1 MKKIKKVGLFVN
13 TTKANATAVVEGV
26 SAWLEERDIV
36 PLLSDEQGVTLGRS
50 QAGISK
56 TEVVEQAD
64 VLLVLGGDGTLLS
77 AAHTPKIEN
86 VPILAIN
93 IGTLGFLT
101 DASLDELY
109 PTLNALLTGAYRIEH
124 RMMLEVI
131 VNSQAQTDPTEPQ
144 EEITDSNK
152 TVARN
157 EMEGGYTDKN
167 VNAQTHLTEPQ
178 EEIADSNKTIAR
190 NEMEGGYTD
199 RNVNA
204 QTHLTEPQGKLKK
217 PFQAFALNDVV
228 IRHYTHLIELDAYVD
243 GELFIPYNADGLIIA
258 TPSGSTGYSLSCA
271 GTIVAPQLE
280 AILLTPIAPHSLT
293 VRPFIADGAAEIT
306 VEMRAAYQSV
316 DVFVDGQRE
325 THSLTAGAVIRVKK
339 AERTIQLIRS
349 QHHSYYRALR
359 EKLMYGYQP
368 SAISRR

>member
-1 MKKIKKVGLFVN
+1 MKKIKNVGLFVN
-13 TTKANATAVVEGV
+13 TTKANAGGVVEGV
-26 SAWLEERDIV
+26 AAWLQERGIV
-36 PLLSDEQGVTLGRS
+36 PLLPEEQATALGCPRI
-50 QAGISK
+50 GISK

-77 AAHTPKIEN
+77 AAHTPEIEN

-124 RMMLEVI
+124 RMMLEVV
-131 VNSQAQTDPTEPQ
+131 VNSQAQTEVRD
-144 EEITDSNK
+144 
-152 TVARN
+152 
-157 EMEGGYTDKN
+157 EMEGGWTDKH
-167 VNAQTHLTEPQ
+167 VKAQTH
-178 EEIADSNKTIAR
+178 S
-190 NEMEGGYTD
+190 
-199 RNVNA
+199 
-204 QTHLTEPQGKLKK
+204 TEPQGTLTK

-228 IRHYTHLIELDAYVD
+228 IRHYTRLIELDAYVD

-293 VRPFIADGAAEIT
+293 VRPFIADGDAEIT
-306 VEMRAAYQSV
+306 VKMRAAYQSV

-325 THSLTAGAVIRVKK
+325 THSLTAGAVITVKK

-359 EKLMYGYQP
+359 EKLMLGERIKQT
-368 SAISRR
+368 

>member
-1 MKKIKKVGLFVN
+1 MKKIKNIGLFVN
-13 TTKANATAVVEGV
+13 TTKANAAGVVEGV
-26 SAWLEERDIV
+26 SAWLEEQDIV
-36 PLLSDEQGVTLGRS
+36 PLLSDEQAVALGRP
-50 QAGISK
+50 QVGFSK
-56 TEVVEQAD
+56 IAVVEQAD

-77 AAHTPKIEN
+77 AAHTSKIEN

-131 VNSQAQTDPTEPQ
+131 VNSQADTNELQGN
-144 EEITDSNK
+144 INIK
-152 TVARN
+152 NAARN
-157 EMEGGYTDKN
+157 EVEGGYTERKP
-167 VNAQTHLTEPQ
+167 VKHETQLT
-178 EEIADSNKTIAR
+178 K
-190 NEMEGGYTD
+190 
-199 RNVNA
+199 
-204 QTHLTEPQGKLKK
+204 PQGKIKT
-217 PFQAFALNDVV
+217 FALNDVV
-228 IRHYTHLIELDAYVD
+228 IRHYTHLIELDAYID

-293 VRPFIADGAAEIT
+293 VRPFIADGDAEIT
-306 VEMRAAYQSV
+306 VKMRAAYQSV

-325 THSLTAGAVIRVKK
+325 THSLTAGAVITVKK

-359 EKLMYGYQP
+359 EKLMLGER
-368 SAISRR
+368 IKGT

>member
-1 MKKIKKVGLFVN
+1 MEKIRSVGLFVN
-13 TTKANATAVVEGV
+13 TTKANAADVVQGV
-26 SAWLEERDIV
+26 STWLKKQDIV
-36 PLLSDEQGVTLGRS
+36 PLLSEEEAIALG
-50 QAGISK
+50 QPQTGISK

-131 VNSQAQTDPTEPQ
+131 VNSQVQANQNSPRSIDGENRSHQTDPTEPQ
-144 EEITDSNK
+144 GTS
-152 TVARN
+152 
-157 EMEGGYTDKN
+157 
-167 VNAQTHLTEPQ
+167 
-178 EEIADSNKTIAR
+178 
-190 NEMEGGYTD
+190 
-199 RNVNA
+199 
-204 QTHLTEPQGKLKK
+204 KK
-217 PFQAFALNDVV
+217 PFRAFALNDVV
-228 IRHYTHLIELDAYVD
+228 IRHYTRLIELDAYVD
-243 GELFIPYNADGLIIA
+243 GELFIPYNVDGLIIA

-293 VRPFIADGAAEIT
+293 VRPFIADGDAEIT
-306 VEMRAAYQSV
+306 VKMRAAYQSV

-325 THSLTAGAVIRVKK
+325 THSLTAGAIITVKK

>member
-1 MKKIKKVGLFVN
+1 MKRSGTMKKIKKIGLFVN
-13 TTKANATAVVEGV
+13 TTKANAAGVVEGV
-26 SAWLEERDIV
+26 FAWLEERGMV
-36 PLLSDEQGVTLGRS
+36 PLLSEEQADALGHP
-50 QAGISK
+50 QTGISK

-109 PTLNALLTGAYRIEH
+109 PTLNALLAGAYRIEH
-124 RMMLEVI
+124 RMMLEVV
-131 VNSQAQTDPTEPQ
+131 VNGLQAEA
-144 EEITDSNK
+144 N
-152 TVARN
+152 
-157 EMEGGYTDKN
+157 
-167 VNAQTHLTEPQ
+167 
-178 EEIADSNKTIAR
+178 
-190 NEMEGGYTD
+190 
-199 RNVNA
+199 
-204 QTHLTEPQGKLKK
+204 QGTKL
-217 PFQAFALNDVV
+217 FRAFALNDVV

-243 GELFIPYNADGLIIA
+243 GELFIPYNVDGLIVA

-293 VRPFIADGAAEIT
+293 VRPFIADGDAEIT
-306 VEMRAAYQSV
+306 VKMRAAYQSV

-359 EKLMYGYQP
+359 EKLMLGER
-368 SAISRR
+368 IKGT

>member
-1 MKKIKKVGLFVN
+1 MKKIKNVGLFVN
-13 TTKANATAVVEGV
+13 TTKANAVGVVEGV
-26 SAWLEERDIV
+26 SAWLQERGII
-36 PLLSDEQGVTLGRS
+36 PLLPEEQAIELEFPRT
-50 QAGISK
+50 GISK
-56 TEVVEQAD
+56 TEVVERAD

-124 RMMLEVI
+124 RMMLEII
-131 VNSQAQTDPTEPQ
+131 VNSQAQASQGPQ
-144 EEITDSNK
+144 
-152 TVARN
+152 
-157 EMEGGYTDKN
+157 
-167 VNAQTHLTEPQ
+167 
-178 EEIADSNKTIAR
+178 
-190 NEMEGGYTD
+190 
-199 RNVNA
+199 
-204 QTHLTEPQGKLKK
+204 

-228 IRHYTHLIELDAYVD
+228 IRHYTRLIELDAYVD

-271 GTIVAPQLE
+271 GTIISPQLE

-293 VRPFIADGAAEIT
+293 VRPFIADGDAEIT
-306 VEMRAAYQSV
+306 VKMRAAYQSV

-325 THSLTAGAVIRVKK
+325 THSLTAEAVIRVKK
-339 AERTIQLIRS
+339 ADRTIQLIRS

-359 EKLMYGYQP
+359 EKLMLGERIQQT
-368 SAISRR
+368 

>member
-13 TTKANATAVVEGV
+13 TTKANAAGVVEGV
-26 SAWLEERDIV
+26 SMWLAEQGTV
-36 PLLSDEQGVTLGRS
+36 PLLSDEQAVALEQPQT
-50 QAGISK
+50 GISK
-56 TEVVEQAD
+56 TEVIEQAD

-109 PTLNALLTGAYRIEH
+109 PTLNALLRGAYRIEH
-124 RMMLEVI
+124 RMMLEII
-131 VNSQAQTDPTEPQ
+131 VNSQAQ
-144 EEITDSNK
+144 
-152 TVARN
+152 
-157 EMEGGYTDKN
+157 
-167 VNAQTHLTEPQ
+167 
-178 EEIADSNKTIAR
+178 ADSASQIPENISPTS
-190 NEMEGGYTD
+190 GQDWTD
-199 RNVNA
+199 GENHSR
-204 QTHLTEPQGKLKK
+204 QTNLTKPQGKLKK
-217 PFQAFALNDVV
+217 PFRAFALNDVV
-228 IRHYTHLIELDAYVD
+228 IRHYTRLIELDAYVD
-243 GELFIPYNADGLIIA
+243 GELFIPYDADGLIIA

-293 VRPFIADGAAEIT
+293 VRPFVADGDAEIT
-306 VEMRAAYQSV
+306 VKMRAAYQNV

-359 EKLMYGYQP
+359 EKLMLGERIKQT
-368 SAISRR
+368 

>member
-1 MKKIKKVGLFVN
+1 MKKIRSVGFFVN
-13 TTKANATAVVEGV
+13 TTKANAAGIVEGV
-26 SAWLEERDIV
+26 SAWLEERGIV
-36 PLLSDEQGVTLGRS
+36 PLLPEEQAVELGHL
-50 QAGISK
+50 QTGISK
-56 TEVVEQAD
+56 VEMVEQAD
-64 VLLVLGGDGTLLS
+64 MLLVLGGDGTLLS
-77 AAHTPKIEN
+77 AAHTPHIEN

-109 PTLNALLTGAYRIEH
+109 PTLKTTLAGDYRIEH
-124 RMMLEVI
+124 RMMLEV
-131 VNSQAQTDPTEPQ
+131 VVDRDGFPQ
-144 EEITDSNK
+144 
-152 TVARN
+152 
-157 EMEGGYTDKN
+157 
-167 VNAQTHLTEPQ
+167 
-178 EEIADSNKTIAR
+178 
-190 NEMEGGYTD
+190 
-199 RNVNA
+199 
-204 QTHLTEPQGKLKK
+204 
-217 PFQAFALNDVV
+217 PFRAFALNDVV
-228 IRHYTHLIELDAYVD
+228 IRHYTRLIELDAYVD

-306 VEMRAAYQSV
+306 VKMRAAYQNV

-325 THSLTAGAVIRVKK
+325 THSLTAGAVIKVEK

-359 EKLMYGYQP
+359 EKLMLGEGIKR
-368 SAISRR
+368 A

>member
-1 MKKIKKVGLFVN
+1 MKKKILSYKTLASTLGDSLKEMKKIKNVGLFVN
-13 TTKANATAVVEGV
+13 TTKANAGGVVEGV
-26 SAWLEERDIV
+26 SAWLQERGIV
-36 PLLSDEQGVTLGRS
+36 PLLPEEQATALGCPRT
-50 QAGISK
+50 GISK
-56 TEVVEQAD
+56 RELIEQAD

-77 AAHTPKIEN
+77 AAHTPEIEN

-131 VNSQAQTDPTEPQ
+131 VNSQ
-144 EEITDSNK
+144 
-152 TVARN
+152 V
-157 EMEGGYTDKN
+157 
-167 VNAQTHLTEPQ
+167 
-178 EEIADSNKTIAR
+178 
-190 NEMEGGYTD
+190 
-199 RNVNA
+199 
-204 QTHLTEPQGKLKK
+204 QTHLTEPQGTLKK

-228 IRHYTHLIELDAYVD
+228 IRHYTRLIELDAYVD

-293 VRPFIADGAAEIT
+293 VRPFIADGTAEIT
-306 VEMRAAYQSV
+306 VKMRAAYQSV

-359 EKLMYGYQP
+359 EKLMLGER
-368 SAISRR
+368 IFK

>member
-13 TTKANATAVVEGV
+13 TTKANAAGVVEGV
-26 SAWLEERDIV
+26 SMWLAEQGTV
-36 PLLSDEQGVTLGRS
+36 PLLSDEQAVALGQS
-50 QAGISK
+50 ETGISK
-56 TEVVEQAD
+56 TEVIEQAD

-109 PTLNALLTGAYRIEH
+109 PTLNALLRGAYRIEH
-124 RMMLEVI
+124 RMMLEVV
-131 VNSQAQTDPTEPQ
+131 VNSQAQEDQDSQMPEDISPTSGQGWTDGENR
-144 EEITDSNK
+144 S
-152 TVARN
+152 R
-157 EMEGGYTDKN
+157 
-167 VNAQTHLTEPQ
+167 QT
-178 EEIADSNKTIAR
+178 N
-190 NEMEGGYTD
+190 
-199 RNVNA
+199 
-204 QTHLTEPQGKLKK
+204 LTEPQGTLKK
-217 PFQAFALNDVV
+217 PFRAFALNDVV
-228 IRHYTHLIELDAYVD
+228 IRHYTRLIELDAYVD
-243 GELFIPYNADGLIIA
+243 GELFIPYDADGLIIA

-293 VRPFIADGAAEIT
+293 VRPFVADGDAEIT
-306 VEMRAAYQSV
+306 VKMRAAYQSV

-325 THSLTAGAVIRVKK
+325 THSLTAGAIIRVKK

-359 EKLMYGYQP
+359 EKLMLGERIKQT
-368 SAISRR
+368 

>member
-1 MKKIKKVGLFVN
+1 MNKIKKVGLFVN
-13 TTKANATAVVEGV
+13 TTKANAAAVVEGV

-36 PLLSDEQGVTLGRS
+36 PLLSDEESVTLGHP

-131 VNSQAQTDPTEPQ
+131 VNSQVQA
-144 EEITDSNK
+144 N
-152 TVARN
+152 
-157 EMEGGYTDKN
+157 
-167 VNAQTHLTEPQ
+167 
-178 EEIADSNKTIAR
+178 
-190 NEMEGGYTD
+190 
-199 RNVNA
+199 
-204 QTHLTEPQGKLKK
+204 QGPR

-293 VRPFIADGAAEIT
+293 VRPFIADGDAEIT
-306 VEMRAAYQSV
+306 VKMRAAYQSV

-325 THSLTAGAVIRVKK
+325 THSLTAGAVITVKK

-349 QHHSYYRALR
+349 QNHSYYRALR
-359 EKLMYGYQP
+359 EKLMLGE
-368 SAISRR
+368 SIKRT

>member
-1 MKKIKKVGLFVN
+1 MKKIKNVGLFVN
-13 TTKANATAVVEGV
+13 TTKANAAGVVEGV
-26 SAWLEERDIV
+26 SVWLAEQEIV
-36 PLLSDEQGVTLGRS
+36 PLLSDEQAVALGQS
-50 QAGISK
+50 TTGISK

-77 AAHTPKIEN
+77 AAHTSKIEN

-124 RMMLEVI
+124 RMMLEVT
-131 VNSQAQTDPTEPQ
+131 VNGFQAEA
-144 EEITDSNK
+144 N
-152 TVARN
+152 
-157 EMEGGYTDKN
+157 
-167 VNAQTHLTEPQ
+167 
-178 EEIADSNKTIAR
+178 
-190 NEMEGGYTD
+190 
-199 RNVNA
+199 
-204 QTHLTEPQGKLKK
+204 QGTKL
-217 PFQAFALNDVV
+217 FRAFALNDVV
-228 IRHYTHLIELDAYVD
+228 IRHYTHLIELDAYID
-243 GELFIPYNADGLIIA
+243 GELFIPYNADGLIVA

-293 VRPFIADGAAEIT
+293 VRPFIADGNAEIT
-306 VEMRAAYQSV
+306 VKMRAAYQSV

-339 AERTIQLIRS
+339 AERTLQLIRS
-349 QHHSYYRALR
+349 QNHSYYRALR
-359 EKLMYGYQP
+359 EKLMLGER
-368 SAISRR
+368 IFK